1 MRNFEGISMT
11 TRLSEALALLGYE
24 KVDELMFKS
33 NLVHAILNF
42 AEWQQD
48 DDLESLCRQEI
59 AKLRTA
65 AAWQNLK

>member
-1 MRNFEGISMT
+1 MT
-11 TRLSEALALLGYE
+11 TRLQETLGLLGYE
-24 KVDELMFKS
+24 KVEQLTIKN

-48 DDLESLCRQEI
+48 EELESLCRQEI
-59 AKLRTA
+59 AKIRTA

>member
-1 MRNFEGISMT
+1 MT
-11 TRLSEALALLGYE
+11 TRLQETLALLGYE
-24 KVDELMFKS
+24 KVEQLTIKS

-48 DDLESLCRQEI
+48 EELESLCRQEI
-59 AKLRTA
+59 AKIRTA

>member
-1 MRNFEGISMT
+1 MT
-11 TRLSEALALLGYE
+11 TRLQEAFALLGYDNI
-24 KVDELMFKS
+24 DELTIKS

-48 DDLESLCRQEI
+48 EDLASLCRQEI
-59 AKLRTA
+59 AKIRTA

>member
-1 MRNFEGISMT
+1 MT
-11 TRLSEALALLGYE
+11 TRLQETLILLGYE
-24 KVDELMFKS
+24 KVEQLTIKS

-48 DDLESLCRQEI
+48 EELESLCRQEI
-59 AKLRTA
+59 AKIRTA

>member
-1 MRNFEGISMT
+1 MT
-11 TRLSEALALLGYE
+11 TRLQETLGLLGYE
-24 KVDELMFKS
+24 KVDQLTIKS

-48 DDLESLCRQEI
+48 EEFESLCRQEI
-59 AKLRTA
+59 AKIRTA